1 MTRRDTI
8 VLVLAL
14 VVAAVCIR
22 LGAWQLQRL
31 SERRAY
37 NATVL
42 SGMDRP
48 AVPLDSLRG
57 DGDSLRHRPVEVTG
71 RYDTAQELVLA
82 HRPRRGSPGVHIVT
96 PLLRAGTD
104 TGVLVV
110 RGWVY
115 APDAAHADLERWRED
130 SADAA
135 VGYVQSYD
143 EESARQRATLEGRIL
158 RRLTRDD
165 AAAAV
170 PYPVAPYLVVL
181 TEGGDTVAGAPPRLD
196 SPVLGEG
203 NHMSYAFQ
211 WFAFAAVAL
220 AGTAVFLRHS
230 RRSGT
235 TQSDRFDPR

>member
-1 MTRRDTI
+1 VTRRDAI
-8 VLVLAL
+8 LLVLAL
-14 VVAAVCIR
+14 AVAAVCVR
-22 LGAWQLQRL
+22 LGIWQLQRL

-42 SGMDRP
+42 SAIGNQ

-57 DGDSLRHRPVEVTG
+57 DAEGLRYRPVKVTG
-71 RYDTAQELVLA
+71 RYDIANELVVA
-82 HRPRRGSPGVHIVT
+82 NRPRRGSPGVHIVT
-96 PLLRAGTD
+96 PLLRVGTD
-104 TGVLVV
+104 TAVLVI

-135 VGYVQSYD
+135 VGYLQSYD
-143 EESARQRATLEGRIL
+143 EGSTGQPSVLEGRIL
-158 RRLTRDD
+158 RQLGRDD

-170 PYPVAPYLVVL
+170 PYPIAAYVVVL
-181 TEGGDTVAGAPPRLD
+181 TAGEDTVAGAPPRLD

-220 AGTAVFLRHS
+220 GGTAVFLRQS
-230 RRSGT
+230 RRSAT